1 MGNAAKAKNKHKDKK
16 AKKPKLIKPTL
27 AEQAD
32 KHALYQ
38 MAVQDP
44 EVELDFFVKTFNELK
59 GREPMSLREDFC
71 GTFHISVDWLK
82 RNPKYTAVGVD
93 FDQPTL
99 DWGHKHN
106 LEPAGE
112 NVASRLQLFCDDV
125 RKVTEPRV
133 DMDCALNFSYCIFQT
148 RDELRGY
155 FEKAYESL
163 NDDGILFMD
172 LFGGTECQ
180 DELEEETEL
189 DVDAT
194 YIWEHAKFNPIK
206 NNIVCHIH
214 FEFADG
220 SRLEKAFTYNWRLW
234 SLPEIRELLEE
245 AGFKK
250 VRVYWEE
257 YEEGDED
264 DEDMEG
270 TGEYYETD
278 DVENQ
283 ESWMVYIVAEK

>member
-1 MGNAAKAKNKHKDKK
+1 MGKSEKAKNKHKDKK
-16 AKKPKLIKPTL
+16 DKKLKPTL

-38 MAVQDP
+38 MSVQDP
-44 EVELDFFVKTFNELK
+44 EVELDFFVKTFKELK

-99 DWGHKHN
+99 DWGHEHN
-106 LEPAGE
+106 LKPAGE
-112 NVASRLQLFCDDV
+112 EVASRLQLFCDDV
-125 RKVTEPRV
+125 RNVTAPRV
-133 DMDCALNFSYCIFQT
+133 DMNCALNFSYCIFKT

-155 FEKAYESL
+155 FEKARESL
-163 NDDGILFMD
+163 NDDGMLFMD

-180 DELEEETEL
+180 DVLEEDTEL
-189 DVDAT
+189 DDVDAT
-194 YIWEHAKFNPIK
+194 YVWEHAKFNPI
-206 NNIVCHIH
+206 NNHIDCHIH

-220 SRLEKAFTYNWRLW
+220 SRMEKAFTYHWRLW
-234 SLPEIRELLEE
+234 SLPEIKELLEE
-245 AGFKK
+245 AGFSK
-250 VRVYWEE
+250 VRIYWEE

-264 DEDMEG
+264 DENMEG